1 MSFVMIWL
9 AVGVLGGLGAVARFL
24 LYSVISGGGV
34 RIPLGTLAV
43 NLSGTLALGVLAGA
57 ALRGD
62 GYLLAGTATL
72 GAYTTFST
80 WMLES
85 ERSGEHGRAVL
96 VVNVLISLLL
106 GLAAVALGRLL
117 GEAL

>member
-1 MSFVMIWL
+1 MSFVALWL

-24 LYSVISGGGV
+24 LYSLISGGGA

-43 NLSGTLALGVLAGA
+43 NLSGTFLLGVLAGA
-57 ALRGD
+57 SLRGD
-62 GYLLAGTATL
+62 SYLLAGTAML

-85 ERSGEHGRAVL
+85 WRSGEHGRAVL
-96 VVNVLISLLL
+96 IANVLISLLL
-106 GLAAVALGRLL
+106 GLAAVALGRLV
-117 GEAL
+117 GEVL